1 MPTDGRSSRADPFL
15 RPDISCW
22 SHHVESATIV
32 EHTADCPTTSRA
44 PKNHG
49 YQPRPGDRI
58 HVRDGVS
65 TCYAVKYSA
74 LLSCFLERVFRS
86 IVRRRRSSPYGM

>member
-44 PKNHG
+44 PKIT
-49 YQPRPGDRI
+49 RPGDRI

-65 TCYAVKYSA
+65 TCYALQNSA